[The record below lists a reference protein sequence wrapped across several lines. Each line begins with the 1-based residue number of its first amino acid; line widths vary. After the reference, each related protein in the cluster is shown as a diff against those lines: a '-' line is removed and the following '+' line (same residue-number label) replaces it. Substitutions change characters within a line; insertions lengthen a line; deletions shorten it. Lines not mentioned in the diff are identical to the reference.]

1 MPREQYSRA
10 NQRKQTTNYYLTYD
24 SIITFYKN
32 APRFL
37 CALLECSYG
46 GGQNRVFAQDAE
58 VTDVLTAE
66 DFKLGGYN
74 NYSFTSSNGV
84 TYCLYQA
91 MKSTDGII
99 QINGKKNSYFAV
111 TNAPVG
117 YMVKSVTVDFREST
131 KTNILVHGDNS
142 AYAAENATH
151 QGTELKQG
159 LNFDDKSYTFE
170 TEYPYF
176 ALYTKGK
183 NAVYIKSITVVWNT
197 TGGGGSVETVAAPE
211 INPASQKFSKAF
223 DATITG
229 AEGTTLKYTLDG
241 TDPANSQTA
250 TVVKAATATVNI
262 PAQTTTLKAIALKGD
277 LVSQVAEAVYTYRAP
292 SENDGTFAKP
302 YTVEEFV
309 ELVELVKPQPTQDV
323 WVKGTILGFME
334 NGGYNPNP
342 SSNENTNVC
351 IGTTDGRVYM
361 GVKLEKGSIFRELGL
376 NKKVGTELMV
386 KGKYT
391 EDYFLKPGMKNEP
404 TYLYIADPT
413 QALASINVKTTEG
426 YATYYNDKLGVTIPE
441 GIDAKCGVITDVN
454 NGALTIDYR
463 YAAGAEIHAGNAVLV
478 KAGKAMQIP
487 LIVSKHTSNVIAE
500 NMLKGQATTGDF
512 IADPD
517 YKYYKLA
524 YNNYSTKEGL
534 GFYFGVENGGAFTV
548 PAGMAYL
555 AVPRSMAVKCFL
567 LDGSATGIE
576 GIEAGQT
583 AEAVKTVY
591 TLDGR
596 KVEAQKLPKGIY
608 IVNGK
613 KVIVK

>member
-1 MPREQYSRA
+1 MIQS
-10 NQRKQTTNYYLTYD
+10 L
-24 SIITFYKN
+24 
-32 APRFL
+32 RFTKMLLAFCVL
-37 CALLECSYG
+37 CLSAVM
-46 GGQNRVFAQDAE
+46 GGQNRVFAQGAE
-58 VTDVLTAE
+58 VTDVLTTK
-66 DFKLGGYN
+66 DFKLGSYN

-84 TYCLYQA
+84 TYCLFQA
-91 MKSTDGII
+91 MKSNEGII
-99 QINGKKNSYFAV
+99 QINGKKKSYFAV
-111 TNAPVG
+111 TNVPAG
-117 YMVKSVTVDFREST
+117 YTVKSVMVDFKDDKS
-131 KTNILVHGDNS
+131 KTTFSVFGNNS
-142 AYAAENATH
+142 AYPTSNATH
-151 QGTELKQG
+151 QGTELKKG
-159 LNFDDKSYTFE
+159 LKFADNSYTFE
-170 TEYPYF
+170 AAYPYF
-176 ALYTKGK
+176 ALYTVGS

-197 TGGGGSVETVAAPE
+197 TGGGGSVETVAVPE

-292 SENDGTFAKP
+292 SDNDGTFAKP

-426 YATYYNDKLGVTIPE
+426 YATYYNDNLGVTIPE

-463 YAAGAEIHAGNAVLV
+463 YAAGAEIPAGNAVLV

-487 LIVSKHTSNVIAE
+487 LIVSKHTKEVVAE
-500 NMLKGQATTGDF
+500 NMLKGQATTGKF
-512 IADPD
+512 TADPD

>member
-1 MPREQYSRA
+1 MIQS
-10 NQRKQTTNYYLTYD
+10 L
-24 SIITFYKN
+24 
-32 APRFL
+32 RFTKMLLAFCVL
-37 CALLECSYG
+37 CLSAVM
-46 GGQNRVFAQDAE
+46 GGQNRVFAQGAE
-58 VTDVLTAE
+58 VTDVLTAK
-66 DFKLGGYN
+66 DFGLVASYKPAHYVSPESGASYYFNFAYLQGGSIQL
-74 NYSFTSSNGV
+74 NYD
-84 TYCLYQA
+84 
-91 MKSTDGII
+91 K
-99 QINGKKNSYFAV
+99 KKNRFCYFAV
-111 TNAPVG
+111 TNVKEG
-117 YMVKSVTVDFREST
+117 HTVKSLKLEFETQSKASLKVFSDAVPYKEDTPDPKGTLVMEGITNTVTVDFDGT
-131 KTNILVHGDNS
+131 K
-142 AYAAENATH
+142 
-151 QGTELKQG
+151 
-159 LNFDDKSYTFE
+159 
-170 TEYPYF
+170 PYF
-176 ALYTKGK
+176 AFYTVKSGAIK
-183 NAVYIKSITVVWNT
+183 LKSITVVWNT
-197 TGGGGSVETVAAPE
+197 TGGGGSVETVAVPA
-211 INPASQKFSKAF
+211 INPASQKFSEAF

-241 TDPANSQTA
+241 SDPATSQTA
-250 TVVKAATATVNI
+250 TAVEAATAIVNI

-309 ELVELVKPQPTQDV
+309 EFRPTQDV
-323 WVKGTILGFME
+323 WVKGTILGEIDRGNIDESFP
-334 NGGYNPNP
+334 YCY
-342 SSNENTNVC
+342 NVC
-351 IGTTDGRVYM
+351 IGTKQGEKM
-361 GVKLEKGSIFRELGL
+361 AIKLDNDSNFREFDYTQKIGA
-376 NKKVGTELMV
+376 ELMAY
-386 KGKYT
+386 GKYT
-391 EDYFLKPGMKNEP
+391 EEYNGTFGMKKEP

-413 QALASINVKTTEG
+413 QALASINVKATEG

-463 YAAGAEIHAGNAVLV
+463 YAAGAEIPAGNAVLV

-500 NMLKGQATTGDF
+500 NMLKGLATTGDF

-524 YNNYSTKEGL
+524 YNNYNTKEGL
-534 GFYFGVENGGAFTV
+534 GFYFGAENGGAFTV

>member
-1 MPREQYSRA
+1 MIQS
-10 NQRKQTTNYYLTYD
+10 L
-24 SIITFYKN
+24 
-32 APRFL
+32 RFTKMLLAFCVL
-37 CALLECSYG
+37 CLSAVM

-183 NAVYIKSITVVWNT
+183 NAVYINSITVVWNT
-197 TGGGGSVETVAAPE
+197 TGGGGSVETVAVPA
-211 INPASQKFSKAF
+211 INPASQKFSEAF

-241 TDPANSQTA
+241 SDPATSQTA
-250 TVVKAATATVNI
+250 TAVEAATATVNI

-309 ELVELVKPQPTQDV
+309 EFRPTQDV
-323 WVKGTILGFME
+323 WVKGTILGEIDRGNIDESFP
-334 NGGYNPNP
+334 YCY
-342 SSNENTNVC
+342 NVC
-351 IGTTDGRVYM
+351 IGTKQGEKM
-361 GVKLEKGSIFRELGL
+361 AIKLDNDSNFREFDYTQKIGA
-376 NKKVGTELMV
+376 ELMAY
-386 KGKYT
+386 GKYT
-391 EDYFLKPGMKNEP
+391 EEYNGTFGMKKEP

-463 YAAGAEIHAGNAVLV
+463 YAAGAEIPAGNAVLV

-524 YNNYSTKEGL
+524 YNNYNTKEGL
-534 GFYFGVENGGAFTV
+534 GFYFGAENGGAFTV

>member
-1 MPREQYSRA
+1 MIQS
-10 NQRKQTTNYYLTYD
+10 L
-24 SIITFYKN
+24 
-32 APRFL
+32 RFTKMLLAFCVL
-37 CALLECSYG
+37 CLSAVM
-46 GGQNRVFAQDAE
+46 GGQNRVFAQGAE

-66 DFKLGGYN
+66 KCGLAGNTYVKKE
-74 NYSFTSSNGV
+74 YTSGQV
-84 TYCLYQA
+84 TYILNDV
-91 MKSTDGII
+91 MKGSQTPNKGTFQLNSKKEKHSYIAVKSI
-99 QINGKKNSYFAV
+99 GNGY
-111 TNAPVG
+111 T
-117 YMVKSVTVDFREST
+117 VKSVTIEVNNANGSLQ
-131 KTNILVHGDNS
+131 ILGAQDP
-142 AYAAENATH
+142 YAKGN
-151 QGTELKQG
+151 QQPVGTSLKNDIKETITY
-159 LNFDDKSYTFE
+159 NFEGS
-170 TEYPYF
+170 YPYF
-176 ALYTKGK
+176 EIYANEKTG
-183 NAVYIKSITVVWNT
+183 AVYINSITVVWNT
-197 TGGGGSVETVAAPE
+197 TGGGGSVETVAAPA
-211 INPASQKFSKAF
+211 INPASQNFTKAF

-241 TDPANSQTA
+241 SDPATSQTA
-250 TVVKAATATVNI
+250 TAVEAATAIVNI

-292 SENDGTFAKP
+292 SDNDGTFAKP
-302 YTVEEFV
+302 YTVEEF
-309 ELVELVKPQPTQDV
+309 KFWKPTQEV
-323 WVKGTILGFME
+323 WVVGEILGNAANGE
-334 NGGYNPNP
+334 NNFNPNGTQK
-342 SSNENTNVC
+342 TNVC
-351 IGTTDGRVYM
+351 IGTAENNM
-361 GVKLEKGSIFRELGL
+361 PVKLAVDEFRAL
-376 NKKVGTELMV
+376 NLYAKKEAVLMV
-386 KGKYT
+386 KGAKGI
-391 EDYFLKPGMKNEP
+391 YFNRTGIEYP
-404 TYLYIADPT
+404 TQFYIADPT
-413 QALASINVKTTEG
+413 QALASINVKATEG

-463 YAAGAEIHAGNAVLV
+463 YAAGAEIPAGNAVLV

-500 NMLKGQATTGDF
+500 NMLKGQATTGEF
-512 IADPD
+512 TAESD
-517 YKYYKLA
+517 YNYYKLA
-524 YNNYSTKEGL
+524 YNNYNTKEGL
-534 GFYFGVENGGAFTV
+534 GFYFGAENGGAFTV

>member
-1 MPREQYSRA
+1 MIQS
-10 NQRKQTTNYYLTYD
+10 L
-24 SIITFYKN
+24 
-32 APRFL
+32 RFTKMLLAFCVL
-37 CALLECSYG
+37 CLSAVM
-46 GGQNRVFAQDAE
+46 GGQNRVFAQGAE
-58 VTDVLTAE
+58 VTDVLTSK
-66 DFKLGGYN
+66 DFGLVASYKPAHYESPESGASYYLN
-74 NYSFTSSNGV
+74 NAYLAGNS
-84 TYCLYQA
+84 
-91 MKSTDGII
+91 I
-99 QINGKKNSYFAV
+99 QLNYKQKKGYFAV
-111 TNAPVG
+111 TNVKEG
-117 YMVKSVTVDFREST
+117 HTVKSLKLEFETQSKASLKVFSDAVPYKEDTPDPKGTLVMEGITNTVTVDFDGT
-131 KTNILVHGDNS
+131 K
-142 AYAAENATH
+142 
-151 QGTELKQG
+151 
-159 LNFDDKSYTFE
+159 
-170 TEYPYF
+170 PYF
-176 ALYTKGK
+176 AFYTVKSGAIK
-183 NAVYIKSITVVWNT
+183 LKSITVVWNT
-197 TGGGGSVETVAAPE
+197 TGGGSVETVVAPA
-211 INPASQKFSKAF
+211 INPASQKFSEAF

-241 TDPANSQTA
+241 SDPATSQTA
-250 TVVKAATATVNI
+250 TAVEAATATVNI

-309 ELVELVKPQPTQDV
+309 EFRPTQDV
-323 WVKGTILGFME
+323 WVKGTILGEIDRGNIDESFP
-334 NGGYNPNP
+334 YCY
-342 SSNENTNVC
+342 NVC
-351 IGTTDGRVYM
+351 IGTKQGEKM
-361 GVKLEKGSIFRELGL
+361 AIKLDNDSNFREFDYTQKIGA
-376 NKKVGTELMV
+376 ELMAY
-386 KGKYT
+386 GKYT
-391 EDYFLKPGMKNEP
+391 EEYNGTFGMKKEP

-426 YATYYNDKLGVTIPE
+426 YATYYNDNLGVTIPE

-463 YAAGAEIHAGNAVLV
+463 YAAGAEIPAGNAVLV
-478 KAGKAMQIP
+478 KVGKAMQIP

-524 YNNYSTKEGL
+524 YNNFNTKEGL
-534 GFYFGVENGGAFTV
+534 GFYFGAENGGAFTV

-576 GIEAGQT
+576 DIEAGQT

>member
-1 MPREQYSRA
+1 MIQS
-10 NQRKQTTNYYLTYD
+10 L
-24 SIITFYKN
+24 
-32 APRFL
+32 RFTKMLLAFCVL
-37 CALLECSYG
+37 CLSAVM
-46 GGQNRVFAQDAE
+46 GGQNCVFAQDAE
-58 VTDVLTAE
+58 VTDVLTTK
-66 DFKLGGYN
+66 DFKLGSYN

-84 TYCLYQA
+84 TYCLFQA
-91 MKSTDGII
+91 MKSNEGII
-99 QINGKKNSYFAV
+99 QINGKKKSYFAV
-111 TNAPVG
+111 TNVPAG
-117 YMVKSVTVDFREST
+117 YTVKSVMVDFKDDKS
-131 KTNILVHGDNS
+131 KTTFSVFGNNS
-142 AYAAENATH
+142 AYPTSNATH
-151 QGTELKQG
+151 QGTELKKG
-159 LNFDDKSYTFE
+159 LKFADNSYTFE
-170 TEYPYF
+170 AAYPYF
-176 ALYTKGK
+176 ALYTVGS
-183 NAVYIKSITVVWNT
+183 NAVYINSITVVWNT
-197 TGGGGSVETVAAPE
+197 TGGGGSVETVAVPA
-211 INPASQKFSKAF
+211 INPASQKFSEAF

-241 TDPANSQTA
+241 SDPATSLTA
-250 TVVKAATATVNI
+250 TAVEAATATVNI

-292 SENDGTFAKP
+292 SKNDGTFAKP

-309 ELVELVKPQPTQDV
+309 EFRPTQDV
-323 WVKGTILGFME
+323 WVKGTILGEIDRGNIDESFP
-334 NGGYNPNP
+334 YCY
-342 SSNENTNVC
+342 NVC
-351 IGTTDGRVYM
+351 IGTKQGEKM
-361 GVKLEKGSIFRELGL
+361 AIKLDNDSNFREFDYTQKIGA
-376 NKKVGTELMV
+376 ELMAY
-386 KGKYT
+386 GKYT
-391 EDYFLKPGMKNEP
+391 EEYNGTFGMKKEP

-441 GIDAKCGVITDVN
+441 GIDAKWGVITDVN

-463 YAAGAEIHAGNAVLV
+463 YVAGTKIPAGNAVLV

-500 NMLKGQATTGDF
+500 NMLKGLATTGDF

-524 YNNYSTKEGL
+524 YNNYNTKEGL
-534 GFYFGVENGGAFTV
+534 GFYFGAENGGAFTV

>member
-1 MPREQYSRA
+1 M
-10 NQRKQTTNYYLTYD
+10 
-24 SIITFYKN
+24 
-32 APRFL
+32 
-37 CALLECSYG
+37 
-46 GGQNRVFAQDAE
+46 FAQDAE

-197 TGGGGSVETVAAPE
+197 TGGGGSVETVAVPA
-211 INPASQKFSKAF
+211 INPASQKFSEAF

-241 TDPANSQTA
+241 SDPATSQTA

-277 LVSQVAEAVYTYRAP
+277 LVSQVAEAVYTYCAP

-309 ELVELVKPQPTQDV
+309 EFQPTQDV

-463 YAAGAEIHAGNAVLV
+463 YAAGAEILAGNAVLV

-487 LIVSKHTSNVIAE
+487 LIVSNHTKEVVAE
-500 NMLKGQATTGDF
+500 NMLKGQATTGEF
-512 IADPD
+512 TADPD

-524 YNNYSTKEGL
+524 YNNFNTKEGL
-534 GFYFGVENGGAFTV
+534 GFYFGAENGGAFTV

>member
-1 MPREQYSRA
+1 MIQS
-10 NQRKQTTNYYLTYD
+10 L
-24 SIITFYKN
+24 
-32 APRFL
+32 RFTKMLLAFCVL
-37 CALLECSYG
+37 CLSAVM
-46 GGQNRVFAQDAE
+46 GGQNRVFAQGAE

-66 DFKLGGYN
+66 KCGLAGNTYVKKE
-74 NYSFTSSNGV
+74 YTSGQV
-84 TYCLYQA
+84 TYILNDV
-91 MKSTDGII
+91 MKGSQTPNKGTFQLNSKKEKHSYIAVKSI
-99 QINGKKNSYFAV
+99 GNGY
-111 TNAPVG
+111 T
-117 YMVKSVTVDFREST
+117 VKSVTIEVNNANGSLQ
-131 KTNILVHGDNS
+131 ILGAQDP
-142 AYAAENATH
+142 YAKGN
-151 QGTELKQG
+151 QQPVGTSLKNDIKETITY
-159 LNFDDKSYTFE
+159 NFEGS
-170 TEYPYF
+170 YPYF
-176 ALYTKGK
+176 EIYANEKTG
-183 NAVYIKSITVVWNT
+183 AVYINSITVVWNT
-197 TGGGGSVETVAAPE
+197 TGGGGSVETVAVPA
-211 INPASQKFSKAF
+211 INPASQKFSEAF

-241 TDPANSQTA
+241 SDPATSQTA
-250 TVVKAATATVNI
+250 TAVEAATATVNI

-292 SENDGTFAKP
+292 SDNDGTFAKP
-302 YTVEEFV
+302 YTVEEF
-309 ELVELVKPQPTQDV
+309 KFWKPTQEV
-323 WVKGTILGFME
+323 WVVGEILGNAANGE
-334 NGGYNPNP
+334 NNFNPNGTQK
-342 SSNENTNVC
+342 TNVC
-351 IGTTDGRVYM
+351 IGTAENNM
-361 GVKLEKGSIFRELGL
+361 PVKLAVDEFRAL
-376 NKKVGTELMV
+376 NLYAKKKAVLMV
-386 KGKYT
+386 KGAKGIYFNRT
-391 EDYFLKPGMKNEP
+391 GIEDP

-463 YAAGAEIHAGNAVLV
+463 YAAGAEIFAGNAVLV

-487 LIVSKHTSNVIAE
+487 LIVSKHTKKVVAE
-500 NMLKGQATTGDF
+500 NMLKGQATTGKF
-512 IADPD
+512 TADPD

-534 GFYFGVENGGAFTV
+534 GFYFGAENGGAFTV

>member
-1 MPREQYSRA
+1 MIQS
-10 NQRKQTTNYYLTYD
+10 L
-24 SIITFYKN
+24 
-32 APRFL
+32 RFTKMLLAFCVL
-37 CALLECSYG
+37 CLSAVM

-277 LVSQVAEAVYTYRAP
+277 LVSQVAEAVYTYCAP

-309 ELVELVKPQPTQDV
+309 EFQPTQDV

-426 YATYYNDKLGVTIPE
+426 YATYYNDKLDVTIPE

-463 YAAGAEIHAGNAVLV
+463 YAAGTKKIPAGNAVLV

-487 LIVSKHTSNVIAE
+487 LIVSKHTKEKEVVAE
-500 NMLKGQATTGDF
+500 NMLKGQATTGEF
-512 IADPD
+512 TADPD

-524 YNNYSTKEGL
+524 YNNFNTKEGL
-534 GFYFGVENGGAFTV
+534 GFYFGAENGGAFTV

>member
-1 MPREQYSRA
+1 MIQS
-10 NQRKQTTNYYLTYD
+10 L
-24 SIITFYKN
+24 
-32 APRFL
+32 RFTKMLLAFCVL
-37 CALLECSYG
+37 CLSAVM
-46 GGQNRVFAQDAE
+46 GGQNRVFAQGAE

-66 DFKLGGYN
+66 KCGLAGNTYVKKE
-74 NYSFTSSNGV
+74 YTSGQV
-84 TYCLYQA
+84 TYILNDV
-91 MKSTDGII
+91 MKGSQTPNKGTFQLNSKKEKHSYIAVKSI
-99 QINGKKNSYFAV
+99 GNGY
-111 TNAPVG
+111 T
-117 YMVKSVTVDFREST
+117 VKSVTIEVNNANGSLQ
-131 KTNILVHGDNS
+131 ILGAQDP
-142 AYAAENATH
+142 YAKGN
-151 QGTELKQG
+151 QQPVGTSLKNDIKETITY
-159 LNFDDKSYTFE
+159 NFEGS
-170 TEYPYF
+170 YPYF
-176 ALYTKGK
+176 EIYANEKTG
-183 NAVYIKSITVVWNT
+183 AVYINSITVVWNT
-197 TGGGGSVETVAAPE
+197 TGGGGSVETVAAPA
-211 INPASQKFSKAF
+211 INPASQNFTKAF

-241 TDPANSQTA
+241 SDPATSQTA
-250 TVVKAATATVNI
+250 TAVEAATAIVNI

-463 YAAGAEIHAGNAVLV
+463 YAAGAEIPAGNAVLV

-500 NMLKGQATTGDF
+500 NMLKGLATTGDF

-524 YNNYSTKEGL
+524 YNNYNTKEGL
-534 GFYFGVENGGAFTV
+534 GFYFGAENGGAFTV

>member
-1 MPREQYSRA
+1 MIQS
-10 NQRKQTTNYYLTYD
+10 L
-24 SIITFYKN
+24 
-32 APRFL
+32 RFTKMLLAFCVL
-37 CALLECSYG
+37 CLSAVM
-46 GGQNRVFAQDAE
+46 GGQNRVFAQGAE

-66 DFKLGGYN
+66 KCGINSYN
-74 NYSFTSSNGV
+74 KYEYTSGQV
-84 TYCLYQA
+84 TYILNDV
-91 MKSTDGII
+91 MKGTGQYAGTLQLNSKKRHSYIAVKSIG
-99 QINGKKNSYFAV
+99 NGY
-111 TNAPVG
+111 T
-117 YMVKSVTVDFREST
+117 VKSVTIEVNKANGSLQ
-131 KTNILVHGDNS
+131 ILGAQDP
-142 AYAAENATH
+142 YAKGN
-151 QGTELKQG
+151 QQPVGTSLKNDIKDTITY
-159 LNFDDKSYTFE
+159 NFEGS
-170 TEYPYF
+170 YPYF
-176 ALYTKGK
+176 EIYANEKTG
-183 NAVYIKSITVVWNT
+183 AVYINSITVVWNT
-197 TGGGGSVETVAAPE
+197 TGGGSVETVAVPA
-211 INPASQKFSKAF
+211 INPASQKFSEAF

-241 TDPANSQTA
+241 SDPATSLTA
-250 TVVKAATATVNI
+250 TAVEAATATVNI

-309 ELVELVKPQPTQDV
+309 ELVKPQPTQDV
-323 WVKGTILGFME
+323 WVVGEILGNAANGE
-334 NGGYNPNP
+334 NNFNPNDTK
-342 SSNENTNVC
+342 NTNVC
-351 IGTTDGRVYM
+351 IGTAENNM
-361 GVKLEKGSIFRELGL
+361 PVKLAVDEFRAL
-376 NKKVGTELMV
+376 NLYAKKEAVLMV
-386 KGKYT
+386 KGAKGIYFNRT
-391 EDYFLKPGMKNEP
+391 GIEDP

-413 QALASINVKTTEG
+413 QALASINVKATEG

-463 YAAGAEIHAGNAVLV
+463 YAAGAEIPAGNAVLV

-500 NMLKGQATTGDF
+500 NMLKGQATTGEF
-512 IADPD
+512 TAESN
-517 YKYYKLA
+517 YNYYKLA
-524 YNNYSTKEGL
+524 YNNYNTKEGL
-534 GFYFGVENGGAFTV
+534 GFYFGAENGGAFTV

>member
-1 MPREQYSRA
+1 MIQS
-10 NQRKQTTNYYLTYD
+10 L
-24 SIITFYKN
+24 
-32 APRFL
+32 RFTKMLLAFCVL
-37 CALLECSYG
+37 CLSAVM
-46 GGQNRVFAQDAE
+46 GGQNRVFAQGAE

-66 DFKLGGYN
+66 KCGLAGNTYVKKE
-74 NYSFTSSNGV
+74 YTSGQV
-84 TYCLYQA
+84 TYILNDV
-91 MKSTDGII
+91 MKGSQTPNKGTFQLNSKKEKHSYIAVKSI
-99 QINGKKNSYFAV
+99 GNGY
-111 TNAPVG
+111 T
-117 YMVKSVTVDFREST
+117 VKSVTIEVNNANGSLQ
-131 KTNILVHGDNS
+131 ILGAQDP
-142 AYAAENATH
+142 YAKGN
-151 QGTELKQG
+151 QQPVGTSLKNDIKETITY
-159 LNFDDKSYTFE
+159 NFEGS
-170 TEYPYF
+170 YPYF
-176 ALYTKGK
+176 EIYANEKTG
-183 NAVYIKSITVVWNT
+183 AVYINSITVVWNT
-197 TGGGGSVETVAAPE
+197 TGGGGSVETVAAPA
-211 INPASQKFSKAF
+211 INPASQNFTKAF

-241 TDPANSQTA
+241 SDPATSQTA
-250 TVVKAATATVNI
+250 TAVEAATAIVNI

-309 ELVELVKPQPTQDV
+309 EFRPTQDV
-323 WVKGTILGFME
+323 WVKGTILGEIDRGNIDESFP
-334 NGGYNPNP
+334 YCY
-342 SSNENTNVC
+342 NVC
-351 IGTTDGRVYM
+351 IGTKQGEKM
-361 GVKLEKGSIFRELGL
+361 AIKLDNDSNFREFDYTQKIGA
-376 NKKVGTELMV
+376 ELMAY
-386 KGKYT
+386 GKYT
-391 EDYFLKPGMKNEP
+391 EEYNGTFGMKKEP

-441 GIDAKCGVITDVN
+441 GIDAKWGVITDVN

-463 YAAGAEIHAGNAVLV
+463 YAAGTKIPAGNAVLV

-500 NMLKGQATTGDF
+500 NMLKGLATTGDF

-524 YNNYSTKEGL
+524 YNNYNTKEGL
-534 GFYFGVENGGAFTV
+534 GFYFGAENGGAFTV

>member
-1 MPREQYSRA
+1 MIQS
-10 NQRKQTTNYYLTYD
+10 L
-24 SIITFYKN
+24 
-32 APRFL
+32 RFTKMLLAFCVL
-37 CALLECSYG
+37 CLSAVM
-46 GGQNRVFAQDAE
+46 GGQNRVFAQGAE
-58 VTDVLTAE
+58 VTDVLTAK
-66 DFKLGGYN
+66 DFNVGGRYN
-74 NYSFTSSNGV
+74 SYSHTKGEV
-84 TYCLYQA
+84 TYCLNYATKGTNPNNTIQVRET
-91 MKSTDGII
+91 KGSNFGI
-99 QINGKKNSYFAV
+99 SAV
-111 TNAPVG
+111 PEG
-117 YMVKSVTVDFREST
+117 YTVKSITIDLHDKTGDNVTLEVRGDY
-131 KTNILVHGDNS
+131 KPYGLNVKNPHGDVLTTLSEKN
-142 AYAAENATH
+142 N
-151 QGTELKQG
+151 
-159 LNFDDKSYTFE
+159 SYTFE
-170 TEYPYF
+170 KEYSHF
-176 ALYTKGK
+176 GIFLGGTGIA
-183 NAVYIKSITVVWNT
+183 YINSITVVWNT
-197 TGGGGSVETVAAPE
+197 TGGGGSVETVAVPA
-211 INPASQKFSKAF
+211 INPASQKFSEAF

-241 TDPANSQTA
+241 SDPATSLTA
-250 TVVKAATATVNI
+250 TAVEAATATVNI

-292 SENDGTFAKP
+292 SKNDGTFAKP
-302 YTVEEFV
+302 YTVEEF
-309 ELVELVKPQPTQDV
+309 KFWKPTQEV
-323 WVKGTILGFME
+323 WVVGEILGNAANGE
-334 NGGYNPNP
+334 NNFNPNDTQ
-342 SSNENTNVC
+342 NTNVC
-351 IGTTDGRVYM
+351 IGTAENNM
-361 GVKLEKGSIFRELGL
+361 PVKLAVDEFRAL
-376 NKKVGTELMV
+376 NLYAKKEAVLMV
-386 KGKYT
+386 KGTKGI
-391 EDYFLKPGMKNEP
+391 YFNRTGIEYP
-404 TYLYIADPT
+404 TQFYIADPT

-426 YATYYNDKLGVTIPE
+426 YATYYNDNLGVTIPE

-463 YAAGAEIHAGNAVLV
+463 YVSGTKIPAGNAVLV

-500 NMLKGQATTGDF
+500 NMLKGLATTGDF

-524 YNNYSTKEGL
+524 YNNYNTKEGL
-534 GFYFGVENGGAFTV
+534 GFYFGAENGGAFTV

>member
-1 MPREQYSRA
+1 MQ
-10 NQRKQTTNYYLTYD
+10 LW
-24 SIITFYKN
+24 
-32 APRFL
+32 
-37 CALLECSYG
+37 
-46 GGQNRVFAQDAE
+46 GGQNRVFAQGAE

-66 DFKLGGYN
+66 KCGLAGNTYVKKE
-74 NYSFTSSNGV
+74 YTSGQV
-84 TYCLYQA
+84 TYILNDV
-91 MKSTDGII
+91 MKGSQTPNKGTFQLNSKKEKHSYIAVKSI
-99 QINGKKNSYFAV
+99 GNGY
-111 TNAPVG
+111 T
-117 YMVKSVTVDFREST
+117 VKSVTIEVNNANGSLQ
-131 KTNILVHGDNS
+131 ILGAQDP
-142 AYAAENATH
+142 YAKGN
-151 QGTELKQG
+151 QQPVGTSLKNDIKETITY
-159 LNFDDKSYTFE
+159 NFEGS
-170 TEYPYF
+170 YPYF
-176 ALYTKGK
+176 EIYANEKTG
-183 NAVYIKSITVVWNT
+183 AVYINSITVVWNT
-197 TGGGGSVETVAAPE
+197 TGGGSVETVAAPA
-211 INPASQKFSKAF
+211 INPASQKFSEAF

-292 SENDGTFAKP
+292 SDNDGTFAKP

-426 YATYYNDKLGVTIPE
+426 YATYYNDKLDVTIPE

-463 YAAGAEIHAGNAVLV
+463 YAAGAEIPAGNAVLV

-524 YNNYSTKEGL
+524 YNNYNTKEGL
-534 GFYFGVENGGAFTV
+534 GFYFGAENGGAFTV

-555 AVPRSMAVKCFL
+555 AVTRSMAVKCFL

>member
-1 MPREQYSRA
+1 MQ
-10 NQRKQTTNYYLTYD
+10 LW
-24 SIITFYKN
+24 
-32 APRFL
+32 
-37 CALLECSYG
+37 
-46 GGQNRVFAQDAE
+46 GGQNRVFAQGAE
-58 VTDVLTAE
+58 VTDVLTAK
-66 DFKLGGYN
+66 DFNVGGRYN
-74 NYSFTSSNGV
+74 SYSHTKGEV
-84 TYCLYQA
+84 TYCLNYATKGTNPNNTIQVRET
-91 MKSTDGII
+91 KGSNFGI
-99 QINGKKNSYFAV
+99 SAV
-111 TNAPVG
+111 PEG
-117 YMVKSVTVDFREST
+117 YTVKSITIDLHDKTGDNVTLEVRGDY
-131 KTNILVHGDNS
+131 KPYGLNVKNPHGDVLTTLSEKN
-142 AYAAENATH
+142 N
-151 QGTELKQG
+151 
-159 LNFDDKSYTFE
+159 SYTFE
-170 TEYPYF
+170 KEYSHF
-176 ALYTKGK
+176 GIFLGGTGIA
-183 NAVYIKSITVVWNT
+183 YINSITVVWNT

-277 LVSQVAEAVYTYRAP
+277 LVSQEAEAVYTYRAP
-292 SENDGTFAKP
+292 SDNDGTFAKP

-309 ELVELVKPQPTQDV
+309 ELAELQPTQDV
-323 WVKGTILGFME
+323 WVVGEILGNAANGE
-334 NGGYNPNP
+334 NNFNPNDTK
-342 SSNENTNVC
+342 NTNVC
-351 IGTTDGRVYM
+351 IGTAENNM
-361 GVKLEKGSIFRELGL
+361 PVKLAVDEFRAL
-376 NKKVGTELMV
+376 NLYAKKEAVLMV
-386 KGKYT
+386 KGAKGIYFNRT
-391 EDYFLKPGMKNEP
+391 GIEDP

-426 YATYYNDKLGVTIPE
+426 YATYYNDNLGVTIPE

-463 YAAGAEIHAGNAVLV
+463 YVAGTKIPAGNAVLV

-524 YNNYSTKEGL
+524 YNNYNTKEGL
-534 GFYFGVENGGAFTV
+534 GFYFGAENGGAFTV

>member
-1 MPREQYSRA
+1 MIQS
-10 NQRKQTTNYYLTYD
+10 L
-24 SIITFYKN
+24 
-32 APRFL
+32 RFTKMLLAFCVL
-37 CALLECSYG
+37 CLSAVM
-46 GGQNRVFAQDAE
+46 GGQNRVFAQGAE
-58 VTDVLTAE
+58 VTDVLTTK
-66 DFKLGGYN
+66 DFKLGSYN

-84 TYCLYQA
+84 TYCLFQA
-91 MKSTDGII
+91 MKSNEGII
-99 QINGKKNSYFAV
+99 QINGKKKSYFAV
-111 TNAPVG
+111 TNVPAG
-117 YMVKSVTVDFREST
+117 YTVKSVMVDFKDDKS
-131 KTNILVHGDNS
+131 KTTFSVFGNNS
-142 AYAAENATH
+142 AYPTSNATH
-151 QGTELKQG
+151 QGTELKKG
-159 LNFDDKSYTFE
+159 LKFADNSYTFE
-170 TEYPYF
+170 AAYPYF
-176 ALYTKGK
+176 ALYTVGS
-183 NAVYIKSITVVWNT
+183 NAVYINSITVVWNT
-197 TGGGGSVETVAAPE
+197 TGGGGSVETVAVPA
-211 INPASQKFSKAF
+211 INPASQKFSEAF

-241 TDPANSQTA
+241 SDPATSQTA
-250 TVVKAATATVNI
+250 TAVEAATATVNI
-262 PAQTTTLKAIALKGD
+262 PAQTTTLKAIALKDD

-292 SENDGTFAKP
+292 SKNDGTFAKP

-309 ELVELVKPQPTQDV
+309 EFRPTQDV
-323 WVKGTILGFME
+323 WVKGTILGEIDRGNIDESFP
-334 NGGYNPNP
+334 YCY
-342 SSNENTNVC
+342 NVC
-351 IGTTDGRVYM
+351 IGTKQGEKM
-361 GVKLEKGSIFRELGL
+361 AIKLDNDSNFREFDYTQKIGA
-376 NKKVGTELMV
+376 ELMAY
-386 KGKYT
+386 GKYT
-391 EDYFLKPGMKNEP
+391 EEYNGTFGMKKEP

-426 YATYYNDKLGVTIPE
+426 YATYYNDNLGVTIPE

-463 YAAGAEIHAGNAVLV
+463 YAAGAEIPAGNAVLV

-524 YNNYSTKEGL
+524 YNNYNTKEGL
-534 GFYFGVENGGAFTV
+534 GFYFGAENGGAFTV

>member
-1 MPREQYSRA
+1 MIQS
-10 NQRKQTTNYYLTYD
+10 L
-24 SIITFYKN
+24 
-32 APRFL
+32 RFTKMLLAFCVL
-37 CALLECSYG
+37 CLSAVM
-46 GGQNRVFAQDAE
+46 GGQNRVFAQGAE

-66 DFKLGGYN
+66 KCGINSYN
-74 NYSFTSSNGV
+74 KYEYTSGQV
-84 TYCLYQA
+84 TYILNDV
-91 MKSTDGII
+91 MKGTGQYAGTLQLNSKKRHSYIAVKSIG
-99 QINGKKNSYFAV
+99 NGY
-111 TNAPVG
+111 T
-117 YMVKSVTVDFREST
+117 VKSVTIEVNKANGSLQ
-131 KTNILVHGDNS
+131 ILGAQDP
-142 AYAAENATH
+142 YAKGN
-151 QGTELKQG
+151 QQPVGTSLKNDIKDTITY
-159 LNFDDKSYTFE
+159 NFEGS
-170 TEYPYF
+170 YPYF
-176 ALYTKGK
+176 EIYANEKTG
-183 NAVYIKSITVVWNT
+183 AVYINSITVVWNT
-197 TGGGGSVETVAAPE
+197 TGGGSVETVAAPA
-211 INPASQKFSKAF
+211 INPASQKFSEAF

-241 TDPANSQTA
+241 SDPATSQTA
-250 TVVKAATATVNI
+250 TAVEAATAIVNI

-292 SENDGTFAKP
+292 SDNDGTFAKP
-302 YTVEEFV
+302 YTVEEF
-309 ELVELVKPQPTQDV
+309 KFWKPTQEV
-323 WVKGTILGFME
+323 WVVGEILGNAANGE
-334 NGGYNPNP
+334 NNFNPNDTQ
-342 SSNENTNVC
+342 NTNVC
-351 IGTTDGRVYM
+351 IGTAENNM
-361 GVKLEKGSIFRELGL
+361 PVKLAVDEFRAL
-376 NKKVGTELMV
+376 NLYAKKEAVLMV
-386 KGKYT
+386 KGAKGI
-391 EDYFLKPGMKNEP
+391 YFNRTGIEYP
-404 TYLYIADPT
+404 TQFYIADPT
-413 QALASINVKTTEG
+413 QALASINVKATEG

-463 YAAGAEIHAGNAVLV
+463 YAAGAEIPAGNAVLV

-500 NMLKGQATTGDF
+500 NMLKGQATTGEF
-512 IADPD
+512 TAESD
-517 YKYYKLA
+517 YNYYKLA
-524 YNNYSTKEGL
+524 YNNYNTKEGL
-534 GFYFGVENGGAFTV
+534 GFYFGAENGGAFTV

>member
-1 MPREQYSRA
+1 MQ
-10 NQRKQTTNYYLTYD
+10 LW
-24 SIITFYKN
+24 
-32 APRFL
+32 
-37 CALLECSYG
+37 

-58 VTDVLTAE
+58 VTDVLTTK

-84 TYCLYQA
+84 TYCLFQA
-91 MKSTDGII
+91 MKSNEGII
-99 QINGKKNSYFAV
+99 QINGKKKSYFAV
-111 TNAPVG
+111 TNVPAG
-117 YMVKSVTVDFREST
+117 YTVKSVMVDFKDDKS
-131 KTNILVHGDNS
+131 KTTFSVFGNNS
-142 AYAAENATH
+142 AYPTSNATH
-151 QGTELKQG
+151 QGTELKKG
-159 LNFDDKSYTFE
+159 LKFADNSYTFE
-170 TEYPYF
+170 AAYPYF
-176 ALYTKGK
+176 ALYTVGS
-183 NAVYIKSITVVWNT
+183 NAVYINSITVVWNT
-197 TGGGGSVETVAAPE
+197 TGGGGSVETVAAPA

-309 ELVELVKPQPTQDV
+309 ELAELAELEGRPFTQDV
-323 WVKGTILGFME
+323 WVKGTILGE
-334 NGGYNPNP
+334 IDNGNIDESFPHCF
-342 SSNENTNVC
+342 NVC
-351 IGTTDGRVYM
+351 IGTKQGEKM
-361 GVKLEKGSIFRELGL
+361 AIKLDNNSNFREFDYTQKIGA
-376 NKKVGTELMV
+376 ELMAY
-386 KGKYT
+386 GKYT
-391 EDYFLKPGMKNEP
+391 EEYNGTFGMKKEP

-441 GIDAKCGVITDVN
+441 GIDAKCGVITGVN
-454 NGALTIDYR
+454 NGALNIDYR
-463 YAAGAEIHAGNAVLV
+463 YAAGADEIPAGNAVLV

-524 YNNYSTKEGL
+524 YNNYNTKEGL
-534 GFYFGVENGGAFTV
+534 GFYFGAENGGAFTV

>member
-1 MPREQYSRA
+1 MIQS
-10 NQRKQTTNYYLTYD
+10 L
-24 SIITFYKN
+24 
-32 APRFL
+32 RFTKMLLAFCVL
-37 CALLECSYG
+37 CLSAVM

-66 DFKLGGYN
+66 DFKLGSYN

-111 TNAPVG
+111 TNAPAG

-197 TGGGGSVETVAAPE
+197 TGGGGSVETVAAPA
-211 INPASQKFSKAF
+211 INPASKNFTEAF

-241 TDPANSQTA
+241 SDPATSQTTTA
-250 TVVKAATATVNI
+250 VEAATATVNI

-309 ELVELVKPQPTQDV
+309 EFRPTQDV
-323 WVKGTILGFME
+323 WVKGTILGEIDRGNIDESFP
-334 NGGYNPNP
+334 YCY
-342 SSNENTNVC
+342 NVC
-351 IGTTDGRVYM
+351 IGTKQGEKM
-361 GVKLEKGSIFRELGL
+361 AIKLDNDSNFREFDYTQKIGA
-376 NKKVGTELMV
+376 ELMAY
-386 KGKYT
+386 GKYT
-391 EDYFLKPGMKNEP
+391 EEYNGTFGMKKEP

-413 QALASINVKTTEG
+413 QALASINVKATEG

-463 YAAGAEIHAGNAVLV
+463 YAAGAEIPAGNAVLV

-500 NMLKGQATTGDF
+500 NMLKGQATTGEF
-512 IADPD
+512 TAESD
-517 YKYYKLA
+517 YNYYKLA
-524 YNNYSTKEGL
+524 YNNYNTKEGL
-534 GFYFGVENGGAFTV
+534 GFYFGAENGGAFTV

>member
-37 CALLECSYG
+37 CALLECSY

-292 SENDGTFAKP
+292 SDNDGTFAKP

-309 ELVELVKPQPTQDV
+309 ELAELVKPQPTQDV

-463 YAAGAEIHAGNAVLV
+463 YAAGAEIPAGNAVLV
-478 KAGKAMQIP
+478 KAGNAMHIP
-487 LIVSKHTSNVIAE
+487 LIVSKHTKEVVAE
-500 NMLKGQATTGDF
+500 NMLKGQATTGKF
-512 IADPD
+512 TADPD

>member
-1 MPREQYSRA
+1 MIQS
-10 NQRKQTTNYYLTYD
+10 L
-24 SIITFYKN
+24 
-32 APRFL
+32 RFTKMLLAFCVL
-37 CALLECSYG
+37 CLSAVM

-277 LVSQVAEAVYTYRAP
+277 LVSQVAEAVYTYCAP

-309 ELVELVKPQPTQDV
+309 EFQPTQDV

-361 GVKLEKGSIFRELGL
+361 GVILKKGSIFRELGL

-413 QALASINVKTTEG
+413 QALASINVKATEG

-463 YAAGAEIHAGNAVLV
+463 YAAGAEIPAGNAVLV

-500 NMLKGQATTGDF
+500 NMLKGQATTGEF
-512 IADPD
+512 TAESD
-517 YKYYKLA
+517 YNYYKLA
-524 YNNYSTKEGL
+524 YNNYNTKEGL
-534 GFYFGVENGGAFTV
+534 GFYFGAENGGAFTV

>member
-1 MPREQYSRA
+1 MIQS
-10 NQRKQTTNYYLTYD
+10 L
-24 SIITFYKN
+24 
-32 APRFL
+32 RFTKMLLAFCVL
-37 CALLECSYG
+37 CLSAVM
-46 GGQNRVFAQDAE
+46 GGQNRVFAQGAE

-66 DFKLGGYN
+66 KCGLAGNTYVKKE
-74 NYSFTSSNGV
+74 YTSGQV
-84 TYCLYQA
+84 TYILNDV
-91 MKSTDGII
+91 MKGSQTPNKGTFQLNSKKEKHSYIAVKSI
-99 QINGKKNSYFAV
+99 GNGY
-111 TNAPVG
+111 T
-117 YMVKSVTVDFREST
+117 VKSVTIEVNNANGSLQ
-131 KTNILVHGDNS
+131 ILGAQDP
-142 AYAAENATH
+142 YAKGN
-151 QGTELKQG
+151 QQPVGTSLKNDIKETITY
-159 LNFDDKSYTFE
+159 NFEGS
-170 TEYPYF
+170 YPYF
-176 ALYTKGK
+176 EIYANEKTG
-183 NAVYIKSITVVWNT
+183 AVYINSITVVWNT
-197 TGGGGSVETVAAPE
+197 TGGGGSVETVAAPA
-211 INPASQKFSKAF
+211 INPASQNFTKAF

-241 TDPANSQTA
+241 SDPATSQTA
-250 TVVKAATATVNI
+250 TAVEAATAIVNI

-292 SENDGTFAKP
+292 SDNDGTFAKP

-361 GVKLEKGSIFRELGL
+361 GVRLEKGSIFRELGL

-391 EDYFLKPGMKNEP
+391 KDYFLKPGMNNEP

-463 YAAGAEIHAGNAVLV
+463 YAAGAEILAGNAVLV

-487 LIVSKHTSNVIAE
+487 LIVSKHTKEVVAE
-500 NMLKGQATTGDF
+500 NMLKGQATTGEF
-512 IADPD
+512 TADPD

-524 YNNYSTKEGL
+524 YNNFNTKEGL
-534 GFYFGVENGGAFTV
+534 GFYFGAENGGAFTV

>member
-1 MPREQYSRA
+1 MIQS
-10 NQRKQTTNYYLTYD
+10 L
-24 SIITFYKN
+24 
-32 APRFL
+32 RFTKMLLAFCVL
-37 CALLECSYG
+37 CLSAVM

-309 ELVELVKPQPTQDV
+309 EFQPTQDV

-463 YAAGAEIHAGNAVLV
+463 YAAGAEILAGNAVLV

-487 LIVSKHTSNVIAE
+487 LIVSNHTKEVVAE
-500 NMLKGQATTGDF
+500 NMLKGQATTGEF
-512 IADPD
+512 TADPD

-524 YNNYSTKEGL
+524 YNNFNTKEGL
-534 GFYFGVENGGAFTV
+534 GFYFGAENGGAFTV

>member
-1 MPREQYSRA
+1 MIQS
-10 NQRKQTTNYYLTYD
+10 L
-24 SIITFYKN
+24 
-32 APRFL
+32 RFTKMLLAFCVL
-37 CALLECSYG
+37 CLSAVM
-46 GGQNRVFAQDAE
+46 GGQNRVFAQGAE
-58 VTDVLTAE
+58 VTDVLTAK
-66 DFKLGGYN
+66 DFGLVASYKPAHYVSPESGASYYFNFAYLQGGSIQL
-74 NYSFTSSNGV
+74 NYD
-84 TYCLYQA
+84 
-91 MKSTDGII
+91 K
-99 QINGKKNSYFAV
+99 KKNRFCYFAV
-111 TNAPVG
+111 TNVKEG
-117 YMVKSVTVDFREST
+117 HTVKSLKLEFETQSKASLKVFSDAVPYKEDTPDPKGTLVMEGITNTVTVDFDGT
-131 KTNILVHGDNS
+131 K
-142 AYAAENATH
+142 
-151 QGTELKQG
+151 
-159 LNFDDKSYTFE
+159 
-170 TEYPYF
+170 PYF
-176 ALYTKGK
+176 AFYTVKSGAIK
-183 NAVYIKSITVVWNT
+183 LKSITVVWNT

-277 LVSQVAEAVYTYRAP
+277 LVSQEAEAVYTYRAP
-292 SENDGTFAKP
+292 SDNDGTFAKP
-302 YTVEEFV
+302 YTVEEF
-309 ELVELVKPQPTQDV
+309 KFWKPTQEV
-323 WVKGTILGFME
+323 WVVGEILGNAANGE
-334 NGGYNPNP
+334 NNFNPNDTQK
-342 SSNENTNVC
+342 TNVC
-351 IGTTDGRVYM
+351 IGTAENNM
-361 GVKLEKGSIFRELGL
+361 PVKLAVDEFRAL
-376 NKKVGTELMV
+376 NLYAKKKAVLMV
-386 KGKYT
+386 KGAKGI
-391 EDYFLKPGMKNEP
+391 YFNRTGIEYP
-404 TYLYIADPT
+404 TQFYIADPT

-463 YAAGAEIHAGNAVLV
+463 YAAGAEILAGNAVLV

-487 LIVSKHTSNVIAE
+487 LIVSNHTKEVVAE
-500 NMLKGQATTGDF
+500 NMLKGQATTGKF
-512 IADPD
+512 TADPD

-524 YNNYSTKEGL
+524 YNNFNTKEGL
-534 GFYFGVENGGAFTV
+534 GFYFGAENGGAFTV

>member
-1 MPREQYSRA
+1 MIQS
-10 NQRKQTTNYYLTYD
+10 L
-24 SIITFYKN
+24 
-32 APRFL
+32 RFTKMLLAFCVL
-37 CALLECSYG
+37 CLSAVM
-46 GGQNRVFAQDAE
+46 GGQNRVFAQGAE

-66 DFKLGGYN
+66 KCGLAGNTYVKKE
-74 NYSFTSSNGV
+74 YTSGQV
-84 TYCLYQA
+84 TYILNDV
-91 MKSTDGII
+91 MKGSQTPNKGTFQLNSKKEKHSYIAVKSI
-99 QINGKKNSYFAV
+99 GNGY
-111 TNAPVG
+111 T
-117 YMVKSVTVDFREST
+117 VKSVTIEVNNANGSLQ
-131 KTNILVHGDNS
+131 ILGAQDP
-142 AYAAENATH
+142 YAKGN
-151 QGTELKQG
+151 QQPVGTSLKNDIKDTITY
-159 LNFDDKSYTFE
+159 NFEGS
-170 TEYPYF
+170 YPYF
-176 ALYTKGK
+176 EIYANEKTG
-183 NAVYIKSITVVWNT
+183 AVYINSITVVWNT
-197 TGGGGSVETVAAPE
+197 TGGGSVETVAAPA
-211 INPASQKFSKAF
+211 INPASQKFSEAF

-241 TDPANSQTA
+241 SDPATSQTA
-250 TVVKAATATVNI
+250 TAVEAATATVKI

-302 YTVEEFV
+302 YTVEEF
-309 ELVELVKPQPTQDV
+309 KFWKPTQEV
-323 WVKGTILGFME
+323 WVVGEILGNAANGE
-334 NGGYNPNP
+334 NNFNPNDTQ
-342 SSNENTNVC
+342 NTNVC
-351 IGTTDGRVYM
+351 IGTAENNM
-361 GVKLEKGSIFRELGL
+361 PVKLAVDEFRAL
-376 NKKVGTELMV
+376 NLYAKKEAVLMV
-386 KGKYT
+386 KGAKGI
-391 EDYFLKPGMKNEP
+391 YFNRTGIEYP
-404 TYLYIADPT
+404 TQFYIADPT
-413 QALASINVKTTEG
+413 QALASINVKATEG

-463 YAAGAEIHAGNAVLV
+463 YVAGTKIPAGNAVLV

-524 YNNYSTKEGL
+524 YNNYNTKEGL
-534 GFYFGVENGGAFTV
+534 GFYFGAENGGAFTV

>member
-1 MPREQYSRA
+1 MIQS
-10 NQRKQTTNYYLTYD
+10 L
-24 SIITFYKN
+24 
-32 APRFL
+32 RFTKMLLAFCVL
-37 CALLECSYG
+37 CLSAVM
-46 GGQNRVFAQDAE
+46 GGQNRVFAQGAE

-66 DFKLGGYN
+66 KCGINSYN
-74 NYSFTSSNGV
+74 KYEYTSGQV
-84 TYCLYQA
+84 TYILNDV
-91 MKSTDGII
+91 MKGTGQYAGTLQLNSKKRHSYIAVKSIG
-99 QINGKKNSYFAV
+99 NGY
-111 TNAPVG
+111 T
-117 YMVKSVTVDFREST
+117 VKSVTIEVNKANGSLQ
-131 KTNILVHGDNS
+131 ILGAQDP
-142 AYAAENATH
+142 YAKGN
-151 QGTELKQG
+151 QQPVGTSLKNDIKDTITY
-159 LNFDDKSYTFE
+159 NFEGS
-170 TEYPYF
+170 YPYF
-176 ALYTKGK
+176 EIYANEKTG
-183 NAVYIKSITVVWNT
+183 AVYINSITVVWNT
-197 TGGGGSVETVAAPE
+197 TGGGSVETVAAPA
-211 INPASQKFSKAF
+211 INPASQKFSEAF

-241 TDPANSQTA
+241 SDPATSQTA
-250 TVVKAATATVNI
+250 TAVEAATATVKI

-413 QALASINVKTTEG
+413 QALASINVKATEG

-463 YAAGAEIHAGNAVLV
+463 YAAGAEILAGNAVLV

-487 LIVSKHTSNVIAE
+487 LIVSKHTKEVVAE
-500 NMLKGQATTGDF
+500 NMLKGQATTGEF
-512 IADPD
+512 TADPD

-524 YNNYSTKEGL
+524 YNNFNTKEGL
-534 GFYFGVENGGAFTV
+534 GFYYGAENGGAFTV

>member
-1 MPREQYSRA
+1 MIQS
-10 NQRKQTTNYYLTYD
+10 L
-24 SIITFYKN
+24 
-32 APRFL
+32 RFTKMLLAFCVL
-37 CALLECSYG
+37 CLSAVM
-46 GGQNRVFAQDAE
+46 GGQNRVFAQGAE
-58 VTDVLTAE
+58 VTDVLTAK
-66 DFKLGGYN
+66 DFNVGGRYN
-74 NYSFTSSNGV
+74 SYSHTKGEV
-84 TYCLYQA
+84 TYCLNYATKGTNPNNTIQVRET
-91 MKSTDGII
+91 KGSNFGI
-99 QINGKKNSYFAV
+99 SAV
-111 TNAPVG
+111 PEG
-117 YMVKSVTVDFREST
+117 YTVKSITIDLHDKTGDNVTLEIRGDYKPYGLNV
-131 KTNILVHGDNS
+131 KNPHGDVLTTLSEKN
-142 AYAAENATH
+142 N
-151 QGTELKQG
+151 
-159 LNFDDKSYTFE
+159 SYTFE
-170 TEYPYF
+170 KEYSHF
-176 ALYTKGK
+176 GIFLGGTGIA
-183 NAVYIKSITVVWNT
+183 YINSITVVWNT
-197 TGGGGSVETVAAPE
+197 TGGGGSVETVAVPA
-211 INPASQKFSKAF
+211 INPASQKFSEAF

-292 SENDGTFAKP
+292 SDNDGTFAKP

-309 ELVELVKPQPTQDV
+309 ELAELEGRPFTQDV
-323 WVKGTILGFME
+323 WVKGTILGE
-334 NGGYNPNP
+334 IDNGNIDESFPHCF
-342 SSNENTNVC
+342 NVC
-351 IGTTDGRVYM
+351 IGTKQGEKM
-361 GVKLEKGSIFRELGL
+361 AIKLDNNSNFREFDYTQKIGA
-376 NKKVGTELMV
+376 ELMAY
-386 KGKYT
+386 GKYT
-391 EDYFLKPGMKNEP
+391 EEYNGTFGMKNEP

-426 YATYYNDKLGVTIPE
+426 YATYYNDNLGVTIPE

-463 YAAGAEIHAGNAVLV
+463 YAAGAEIRAGNAVLV

-500 NMLKGQATTGDF
+500 NMLKGLATTGDF

-524 YNNYSTKEGL
+524 YNNYNTKEGL
-534 GFYFGVENGGAFTV
+534 GFYFGAENGGAFTV

>member
-1 MPREQYSRA
+1 MIQS
-10 NQRKQTTNYYLTYD
+10 L
-24 SIITFYKN
+24 
-32 APRFL
+32 RFTKMLLAFCVL
-37 CALLECSYG
+37 CLSAVM

-58 VTDVLTAE
+58 VTDVLTTK
-66 DFKLGGYN
+66 DFKLGSYN

-84 TYCLYQA
+84 TYCLFQA
-91 MKSTDGII
+91 MKSNEGII
-99 QINGKKNSYFAV
+99 QINGKKKSYFAV
-111 TNAPVG
+111 TNVPAG
-117 YMVKSVTVDFREST
+117 YTVKSVMVDFKDDKS
-131 KTNILVHGDNS
+131 KTTFSVFGNNS
-142 AYAAENATH
+142 AYPTSNATH
-151 QGTELKQG
+151 QGTELKKG
-159 LNFDDKSYTFE
+159 LKFADNSYTFE
-170 TEYPYF
+170 AAYPYF
-176 ALYTKGK
+176 ALYTVGS
-183 NAVYIKSITVVWNT
+183 NAVYINSITVVWNT
-197 TGGGGSVETVAAPE
+197 TGGGGSVETVAVPA
-211 INPASQKFSKAF
+211 INPASQKFSEAF

-241 TDPANSQTA
+241 SDPATSLTA
-250 TVVKAATATVNI
+250 TAVEAATATVNI

-292 SENDGTFAKP
+292 SKNDGTFAKP

-309 ELVELVKPQPTQDV
+309 EFRPTQDV
-323 WVKGTILGFME
+323 WVKGTILGEIDRGNIDESFP
-334 NGGYNPNP
+334 YCY
-342 SSNENTNVC
+342 NVC
-351 IGTTDGRVYM
+351 IGTKQGEKM
-361 GVKLEKGSIFRELGL
+361 AIKLDNDSNFREFDYTQKIGA
-376 NKKVGTELMV
+376 ELMAY
-386 KGKYT
+386 GKYT
-391 EDYFLKPGMKNEP
+391 EEYNGTFGMKKEP

-441 GIDAKCGVITDVN
+441 GIDAKWGVITDVN

-463 YAAGAEIHAGNAVLV
+463 YVAGTKIPAGNAVLV

-500 NMLKGQATTGDF
+500 NMLKGLATTGDF

-524 YNNYSTKEGL
+524 YNNYNTKEGL
-534 GFYFGVENGGAFTV
+534 GFYFGAENGGAFTV

>member
-1 MPREQYSRA
+1 MIQS
-10 NQRKQTTNYYLTYD
+10 L
-24 SIITFYKN
+24 
-32 APRFL
+32 RFTKMLLAFCVL
-37 CALLECSYG
+37 CLSAVM
-46 GGQNRVFAQDAE
+46 GGQNRVFAQGAE
-58 VTDVLTAE
+58 VTDVLTAK
-66 DFKLGGYN
+66 DFGLVASYKPAHYVSPESGASYYFNFAYLQGGSIQL
-74 NYSFTSSNGV
+74 NYD
-84 TYCLYQA
+84 
-91 MKSTDGII
+91 K
-99 QINGKKNSYFAV
+99 KKNRFCYFAV
-111 TNAPVG
+111 TNVKEG
-117 YMVKSVTVDFREST
+117 HTVKSLKLEFETQSKASLKVFSDAVPYKEDTPDPKGTLVMEGITNTVTVDFDGT
-131 KTNILVHGDNS
+131 K
-142 AYAAENATH
+142 
-151 QGTELKQG
+151 
-159 LNFDDKSYTFE
+159 
-170 TEYPYF
+170 PYF
-176 ALYTKGK
+176 AFYTVKSGAIK
-183 NAVYIKSITVVWNT
+183 LKSITVVWNT
-197 TGGGGSVETVAAPE
+197 TGGGGSVETVAVPA
-211 INPASQKFSKAF
+211 INPASQKFSEAF

-292 SENDGTFAKP
+292 SDNDGTFAKP

-524 YNNYSTKEGL
+524 YNNYNTKEGL
-534 GFYFGVENGGAFTV
+534 GFYFGAENGGAFTV

-555 AVPRSMAVKCFL
+555 AVTRSMAVKCFL

>member
-1 MPREQYSRA
+1 M
-10 NQRKQTTNYYLTYD
+10 
-24 SIITFYKN
+24 
-32 APRFL
+32 
-37 CALLECSYG
+37 
-46 GGQNRVFAQDAE
+46 FAQGAE

-66 DFKLGGYN
+66 KCGLAGNTYVKKE
-74 NYSFTSSNGV
+74 YTSGQV
-84 TYCLYQA
+84 TYILNDV
-91 MKSTDGII
+91 MKGSQTPNKGTFQLNSKKEKHSYIAVKSI
-99 QINGKKNSYFAV
+99 GNGY
-111 TNAPVG
+111 T
-117 YMVKSVTVDFREST
+117 VKSVTIEVNNANGSLQ
-131 KTNILVHGDNS
+131 ILGAQDP
-142 AYAAENATH
+142 YAKGN
-151 QGTELKQG
+151 QQPVGTSLKNDIKETITY
-159 LNFDDKSYTFE
+159 NFEGS
-170 TEYPYF
+170 YPYF
-176 ALYTKGK
+176 EIYANEKTG
-183 NAVYIKSITVVWNT
+183 AVYINSITVVWNT
-197 TGGGGSVETVAAPE
+197 TGGGSVETVAAPA
-211 INPASQKFSKAF
+211 INPASQKFSEAF

-277 LVSQVAEAVYTYRAP
+277 LVSQEAEAVYTYRAP
-292 SENDGTFAKP
+292 SDNDGTFAKP

-309 ELVELVKPQPTQDV
+309 ELAELQPTQDV
-323 WVKGTILGFME
+323 WVVGEILGNAANGE
-334 NGGYNPNP
+334 NNFNPNDTK
-342 SSNENTNVC
+342 NTNVC
-351 IGTTDGRVYM
+351 IGTAENNM
-361 GVKLEKGSIFRELGL
+361 PVKLAVDEFRAL
-376 NKKVGTELMV
+376 NLYAKKEAVLMV
-386 KGKYT
+386 KGAKGIYFNRT
-391 EDYFLKPGMKNEP
+391 GIEDP

-426 YATYYNDKLGVTIPE
+426 YATYYNDKLDVTIPE

-463 YAAGAEIHAGNAVLV
+463 YAAGTKKIPAGNAVLV

-487 LIVSKHTSNVIAE
+487 LIVSKHTKEKEVVAE
-500 NMLKGQATTGDF
+500 NMLKGQATTGEF
-512 IADPD
+512 TADPD

-524 YNNYSTKEGL
+524 YNNFNTKEGL
-534 GFYFGVENGGAFTV
+534 GFYFGAENGGAFTV

>member
-1 MPREQYSRA
+1 MIQS
-10 NQRKQTTNYYLTYD
+10 L
-24 SIITFYKN
+24 
-32 APRFL
+32 RFTKMLLAFCVL
-37 CALLECSYG
+37 CLSAVM
-46 GGQNRVFAQDAE
+46 GGQNRVFAQGAE

-66 DFKLGGYN
+66 KCGLAGNTYVKKE
-74 NYSFTSSNGV
+74 YTSGQV
-84 TYCLYQA
+84 TYILNDV
-91 MKSTDGII
+91 MKGSQTPNKGTFQLNSKKEKHSYIAVKSI
-99 QINGKKNSYFAV
+99 GNGY
-111 TNAPVG
+111 T
-117 YMVKSVTVDFREST
+117 VKSVTIEVNNANGSLQ
-131 KTNILVHGDNS
+131 ILGAQDP
-142 AYAAENATH
+142 YAKGN
-151 QGTELKQG
+151 QQPVGTSLKNDIKETITY
-159 LNFDDKSYTFE
+159 NFEGS
-170 TEYPYF
+170 YPYF
-176 ALYTKGK
+176 EIYANEKTG
-183 NAVYIKSITVVWNT
+183 AVYINSITVVWNT
-197 TGGGGSVETVAAPE
+197 TGGGGSVETVAAPA

-241 TDPANSQTA
+241 TDPATSQTA

-302 YTVEEFV
+302 YTVEEF
-309 ELVELVKPQPTQDV
+309 KFWKPTQEV
-323 WVKGTILGFME
+323 WVVGEILGNAANGE
-334 NGGYNPNP
+334 NNFNPNDTQ
-342 SSNENTNVC
+342 NTNVC
-351 IGTTDGRVYM
+351 IGTAENNM
-361 GVKLEKGSIFRELGL
+361 PVKLAVDEFRAL
-376 NKKVGTELMV
+376 NLYAKKEAVLMV
-386 KGKYT
+386 KGAKGI
-391 EDYFLKPGMKNEP
+391 YFNRTGIEYP
-404 TYLYIADPT
+404 TQFYIADPT

-463 YAAGAEIHAGNAVLV
+463 YAAGAEIPAGNAVLV
-478 KAGKAMQIP
+478 KAGNAMHIP
-487 LIVSKHTSNVIAE
+487 LIVSKKHTKKVVAE
-500 NMLKGQATTGDF
+500 NMLKGQATTGKF
-512 IADPD
+512 TADPD

>member
-1 MPREQYSRA
+1 MIQS
-10 NQRKQTTNYYLTYD
+10 L
-24 SIITFYKN
+24 
-32 APRFL
+32 RFTKMLLAFCVL
-37 CALLECSYG
+37 CLSAVM
-46 GGQNRVFAQDAE
+46 GGQNRVFAQGAE

-66 DFKLGGYN
+66 KCGLAGNTYVKKE
-74 NYSFTSSNGV
+74 YTSGQV
-84 TYCLYQA
+84 TYILNDV
-91 MKSTDGII
+91 MKGSQTPNKGTFQLNSKKEKHSYIAVKSI
-99 QINGKKNSYFAV
+99 GNGY
-111 TNAPVG
+111 T
-117 YMVKSVTVDFREST
+117 VKSVTIEVNNANGSLQ
-131 KTNILVHGDNS
+131 ILGAQDP
-142 AYAAENATH
+142 YAKGN
-151 QGTELKQG
+151 QQPVGTSLKNDIKETITY
-159 LNFDDKSYTFE
+159 NFEGS
-170 TEYPYF
+170 YPYF
-176 ALYTKGK
+176 EIYANEKTG
-183 NAVYIKSITVVWNT
+183 AVYINSITVVWNT
-197 TGGGGSVETVAAPE
+197 TGGGGSVETVAAPA
-211 INPASQKFSKAF
+211 INPASQNFTKAF

-241 TDPANSQTA
+241 SDPATSQTA
-250 TVVKAATATVNI
+250 TAVEAATAIVNI

-292 SENDGTFAKP
+292 SDNDGTFAKP
-302 YTVEEFV
+302 YTVEEF
-309 ELVELVKPQPTQDV
+309 KFWKPTQEV
-323 WVKGTILGFME
+323 WVVGEILGNAANGE
-334 NGGYNPNP
+334 NNFNPNGTQK
-342 SSNENTNVC
+342 TNVC
-351 IGTTDGRVYM
+351 IGTAENNM
-361 GVKLEKGSIFRELGL
+361 PVKLAVDEFRAL
-376 NKKVGTELMV
+376 NLYAKKEAVLMV
-386 KGKYT
+386 KGAKGI
-391 EDYFLKPGMKNEP
+391 YFNRTGIEYP
-404 TYLYIADPT
+404 TQFYIADPT
-413 QALASINVKTTEG
+413 QALASINVKATEG

-463 YAAGAEIHAGNAVLV
+463 YVAGTKIPAGNAVLV

-500 NMLKGQATTGDF
+500 NMLKGLATTGDF

-524 YNNYSTKEGL
+524 YNNYNTKEGL
-534 GFYFGVENGGAFTV
+534 GFYFGAENGGAFTV

-576 GIEAGQT
+576 SIEAGQT

>member
-1 MPREQYSRA
+1 MIQS
-10 NQRKQTTNYYLTYD
+10 L
-24 SIITFYKN
+24 
-32 APRFL
+32 RFTKMLLAFCVL
-37 CALLECSYG
+37 CLSAVM

-292 SENDGTFAKP
+292 SDNDGTFAKP

-309 ELVELVKPQPTQDV
+309 ELAELAELEGRPFTQDV
-323 WVKGTILGFME
+323 WVKGTILGE
-334 NGGYNPNP
+334 IDNGNIDESFPHCF
-342 SSNENTNVC
+342 NVC
-351 IGTTDGRVYM
+351 IGTKQGEKM
-361 GVKLEKGSIFRELGL
+361 AIKLDNDSNFREFDYTQKIGA
-376 NKKVGTELMV
+376 ELMAY
-386 KGKYT
+386 GKYT
-391 EDYFLKPGMKNEP
+391 EEYNGTFGMKP
-404 TYLYIADPT
+404 
-413 QALASINVKTTEG
+413 S
-426 YATYYNDKLGVTIPE
+426 
-441 GIDAKCGVITDVN
+441 
-454 NGALTIDYR
+454 
-463 YAAGAEIHAGNAVLV
+463 
-478 KAGKAMQIP
+478 
-487 LIVSKHTSNVIAE
+487 
-500 NMLKGQATTGDF
+500 
-512 IADPD
+512 
-517 YKYYKLA
+517 
-524 YNNYSTKEGL
+524 
-534 GFYFGVENGGAFTV
+534 
-548 PAGMAYL
+548 
-555 AVPRSMAVKCFL
+555 
-567 LDGSATGIE
+567 
-576 GIEAGQT
+576 
-583 AEAVKTVY
+583 
-591 TLDGR
+591 
-596 KVEAQKLPKGIY
+596 
-608 IVNGK
+608 
-613 KVIVK
+613 

>member
-1 MPREQYSRA
+1 MIQS
-10 NQRKQTTNYYLTYD
+10 L
-24 SIITFYKN
+24 
-32 APRFL
+32 RFTKMLLAFCVL
-37 CALLECSYG
+37 CLSAVM

-197 TGGGGSVETVAAPE
+197 TGGGGSVETVAVPA
-211 INPASQKFSKAF
+211 INPASQKFSEAF

-241 TDPANSQTA
+241 SDPATSQTA
-250 TVVKAATATVNI
+250 TAVEAATATVNI

-309 ELVELVKPQPTQDV
+309 ELVKPQPTQDV
-323 WVKGTILGFME
+323 WVVGEILGNAANGE
-334 NGGYNPNP
+334 NNFNPNDTK
-342 SSNENTNVC
+342 NTNVC
-351 IGTTDGRVYM
+351 IGTAENNM
-361 GVKLEKGSIFRELGL
+361 PVKLAVDEFRAL
-376 NKKVGTELMV
+376 NLYAKKEAVLMV
-386 KGKYT
+386 KGAKGIYFNRT
-391 EDYFLKPGMKNEP
+391 GIEDP

-426 YATYYNDKLGVTIPE
+426 YATYYNDKLDVTIPE

-463 YAAGAEIHAGNAVLV
+463 YAAGTKKIPAGNAVLV

-487 LIVSKHTSNVIAE
+487 LIVSKHTKEVVAE

-524 YNNYSTKEGL
+524 YNNYNTKEGL
-534 GFYFGVENGGAFTV
+534 GFYFGAENGGAFTV

>member
-1 MPREQYSRA
+1 MIQS
-10 NQRKQTTNYYLTYD
+10 L
-24 SIITFYKN
+24 
-32 APRFL
+32 RFTKMLLAFCVL
-37 CALLECSYG
+37 CLSAVM
-46 GGQNRVFAQDAE
+46 GGQNRVFAQGAE

-66 DFKLGGYN
+66 KCGINSYN
-74 NYSFTSSNGV
+74 KYEYTSGQV
-84 TYCLYQA
+84 TYILNDV
-91 MKSTDGII
+91 MKGTGQYAGTLQLNSKKRHSYIAVKSIG
-99 QINGKKNSYFAV
+99 NGY
-111 TNAPVG
+111 T
-117 YMVKSVTVDFREST
+117 VKSVTIEVNKANGSLQ
-131 KTNILVHGDNS
+131 ILGAQDP
-142 AYAAENATH
+142 YAKGN
-151 QGTELKQG
+151 QQPVGTSLKNDIKDTITY
-159 LNFDDKSYTFE
+159 NFEGS
-170 TEYPYF
+170 YPYF
-176 ALYTKGK
+176 EIYANEKTG
-183 NAVYIKSITVVWNT
+183 AVYINSITVVWNT
-197 TGGGGSVETVAAPE
+197 TGGGSVETVAAPA
-211 INPASQKFSKAF
+211 INPASQKFSEAF

-241 TDPANSQTA
+241 SDPATSQTA
-250 TVVKAATATVNI
+250 TAVEAATATVKI

-302 YTVEEFV
+302 YTVEEF
-309 ELVELVKPQPTQDV
+309 KFWKPTQEV
-323 WVKGTILGFME
+323 WVVGEILGNAANGE
-334 NGGYNPNP
+334 NNFNPNDTQ
-342 SSNENTNVC
+342 NTNVC
-351 IGTTDGRVYM
+351 IGTAENNM
-361 GVKLEKGSIFRELGL
+361 PVKLAVDEFRAL
-376 NKKVGTELMV
+376 NLYAKKEAVLMV
-386 KGKYT
+386 KGAKGI
-391 EDYFLKPGMKNEP
+391 YFNRTGIEYP
-404 TYLYIADPT
+404 TQFYIADPT
-413 QALASINVKTTEG
+413 QALASINVKATEG

-463 YAAGAEIHAGNAVLV
+463 YVAGTKIPAGNAVLV
-478 KAGKAMQIP
+478 KVGKAMQIP

-524 YNNYSTKEGL
+524 YNNYNTKEGL
-534 GFYFGVENGGAFTV
+534 GFYFGAENGGAFTV
-548 PAGMAYL
+548 SAGMAYL